1 MTVQDDP
8 DVPPVLRFDAIRIA
22 TLVVLVAVTIAT
34 VASLVFQVT
43 FVQDQREANECYQRQ
58 IDSLTTWAATAV
70 EASRSDR
77 QAQRELLLS
86 DGTVVDRRAALDRYL
101 ARLDEADQSR
111 AAAPVPPQVCQRQTS
126 PN

>member
-1 MTVQDDP
+1 MQDESAEI
-8 DVPPVLRFDAIRIA
+8 PPALRFDAIRIA
-22 TLVVLVAVTIAT
+22 TLVVLAVVTVAT
-34 VASLVFQVT
+34 VGLIVYLVV
-43 FVQDQREANECYQRQ
+43 FVQSQRESNECYQRQ

-70 EASRSDR
+70 EAGRSDR
-77 QAQRELLLS
+77 QAQRELLLT
-86 DGTVVDRRAALDRYL
+86 DGTVVDRRTALDRYL

>member
-1 MTVQDDP
+1 MQDDLAEI
-8 DVPPVLRFDAIRIA
+8 PPVLRFDAIRIA
-22 TLVVLVAVTIAT
+22 TLVVLSAVAIAT
-34 VASLVFQVT
+34 IGLIFYLVA
-43 FVQDQREANECYQRQ
+43 FVQGQREANECYQRQ
-58 IDSLTTWAATAV
+58 IGALTTWAATAV
-70 EASRSDR
+70 EAGRSDR

-101 ARLDEADQSR
+101 TRLDEADQSR